1 MIDSRAPHGLKR
13 MIGLHPHA
21 KDRLELWIP
30 IGAQVKA
37 HINLFYTGNKE
48 FQADDDLQNWSTNLR
63 TKGHAE
69 VKNVECQT
77 ARRTTWCRSP
87 RLVWVASC
95 HHAVVNFGEYLYT
108 GFMLKYPCMTHKLI
122 LEYSAGSGRPCKRTQ
137 KYLLSMLR

>member
-1 MIDSRAPHGLKR
+1 MSRGRAVIDSRAPHGLKR

-77 ARRTTWCRSP
+77 ARRTTWC
-87 RLVWVASC
+87 
-95 HHAVVNFGEYLYT
+95 
-108 GFMLKYPCMTHKLI
+108 
-122 LEYSAGSGRPCKRTQ
+122 
-137 KYLLSMLR
+137 